1 MFICQISFLNMYYI
15 MPYVPVQVV
24 SIGMNIR
31 LQPFAVLCIEVDV
44 ASPTNTFILIPNQLN
59 KKLNFQGL
67 LTATDMA

>member
-1 MFICQISFLNMYYI
+1 MSICQIFFLNMYYI

-44 ASPTNTFILIPNQLN
+44 QPYKHIHSFTKPAE
-59 KKLNFQGL
+59 
-67 LTATDMA
+67 